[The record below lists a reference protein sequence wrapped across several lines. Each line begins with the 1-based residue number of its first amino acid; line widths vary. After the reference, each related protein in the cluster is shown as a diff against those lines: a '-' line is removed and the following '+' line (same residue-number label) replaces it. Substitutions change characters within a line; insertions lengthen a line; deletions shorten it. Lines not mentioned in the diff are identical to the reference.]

1 MLKPESRQAGAFHS
15 QSNLNEETKGI
26 IKKVVQCVAFS
37 SFWLQW
43 EVIKAAPRLLT
54 NSVLIILLH

>member
-37 SFWLQW
+37 HFSSNEKSL
-43 EVIKAAPRLLT
+43 KLCLG
-54 NSVLIILLH
+54 NSQIVS